1 MRLNYPPTQEGL
13 AIPVSEWDGLIHRL
27 KNLQPDF
34 RLLPVAYSIFFGIGV
49 TAGLSIAPLLNSN
62 LPSWVLMS
70 YVAICAAS
78 LALGL
83 GILISDKVL
92 STQRSLHIDQLA
104 KEMTNIK
111 DRYLESRTLSDQR

>member
-1 MRLNYPPTQEGL
+1 L

-111 DRYLESRTLSDQR
+111 DRYLESRTLPDQR